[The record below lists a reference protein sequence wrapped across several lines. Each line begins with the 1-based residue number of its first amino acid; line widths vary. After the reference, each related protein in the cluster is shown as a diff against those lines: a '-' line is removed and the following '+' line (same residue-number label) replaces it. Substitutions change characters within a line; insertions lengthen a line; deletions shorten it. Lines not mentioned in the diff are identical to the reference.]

1 MKNNRQN
8 TTIPDSKTIKAL
20 ERVVNQAM
28 SNGEATE
35 AYLCTLRLPRQFADN
50 QHEANDIYKK
60 IQSDF
65 CKNVYRS
72 TGTTPRYITVKTDNA
87 ANPEYAL
94 CLFTKH
100 GAGLGANTEDYAE
113 KGREIANT
121 KCSKEGWGN
130 GKLDLTELFRD
141 APRFKIAHDPIQ
153 ITQDNKASVVEQLQR
168 HLQGQ
173 SHSTQAHQR
182 TLFVSKCP

>member
-8 TTIPDSKTIKAL
+8 LTIPDSKTIKAL

-60 IQSDF
+60 IQADF

-72 TGTTPRYITVKTDNA
+72 TGTTPRYITVKTENA
-87 ANPEYAL
+87 ANPEYAF

-100 GAGLGANTEDYAE
+100 DASLDKPEEYAE
-113 KGREIANT
+113 KGREIANG
-121 KCSKEGWGN
+121 KVGQAGWGN
-130 GKLDLTELFRD
+130 GKLDLMELFKD
-141 APRFKIAHDPIQ
+141 APRFKIAHYPII
-153 ITQDNKASVVEQLQR
+153 ITQDNKASVIEQLQR

-173 SHSTQAHQR
+173 SQSTQAHQR